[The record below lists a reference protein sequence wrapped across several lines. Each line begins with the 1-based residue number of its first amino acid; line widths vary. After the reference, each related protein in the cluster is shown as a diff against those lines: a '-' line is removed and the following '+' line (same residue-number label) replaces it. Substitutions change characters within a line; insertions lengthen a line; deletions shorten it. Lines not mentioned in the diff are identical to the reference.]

1 MVDHKDF
8 RHLAGKVMDFENIR
22 PEQGVQSV
30 QKTWQFAQQL
40 TVPAEHASMAA
51 ELSEFFYDEVRR
63 IEARE
68 VL

>member
-30 QKTWQFAQQL
+30 QKTWQFA
-40 TVPAEHASMAA
+40 AA

-63 IEARE
+63 IEAQE